1 MNPPLNL
8 RDMNSVQVREMLDQ
22 YEETYRD
29 ILPKLTQ
36 VGKYSP
42 QEGRHFAKTTYWWV
56 SSPEGKTVKQGIVPY
71 LIRSYLKQRTF
82 EGLVDYPVEKSIPYG
97 AYKSWRTENAKL
109 GAALDVTEQKMCSD
123 NFDKIDH
130 SRVASLCMKNNSKA
144 FLNEKRKGPVLPNE
158 EETGNR
164 HPDHEGRIQCRKN
177 LRAKF
182 SDPSSLNASQQLPHQ
197 IAYKC
202 EYSRTTADRDLQ
214 EALWKS
220 FVNHTQDRLQETRDK
235 LAAELEEQ
243 LKNGLGE
250 SDSISQQIQKAI
262 LSGNIIGCADM
273 SDSMTWERK
282 APNRPYDVA
291 IGLTALMSEVASPDF
306 RDLAMA
312 YNDTARI
319 YNFVMNGRRMSL
331 KERIELIKSHV
342 GYSTNIEAVHT
353 QLIQLCLRSGVKSE
367 QLPVLCIF
375 TDGEWN
381 AQIKGDSTLTG
392 HQKYEAMWAKAGFTR
407 LPTIV
412 YWNLA
417 PSRNGVQ
424 TDANH
429 PGVQFLQGQSP
440 GLFEYILYGE
450 TCKETTKEVIVDG
463 VKTTVSTSS
472 VTPYDTMRKAL
483 DKDYYIKIRDILTNS
498 KEGALQYYTYIMEV
512 D

>member
-1 MNPPLNL
+1 
-8 RDMNSVQVREMLDQ
+8 
-22 YEETYRD
+22 
-29 ILPKLTQ
+29 
-36 VGKYSP
+36 
-42 QEGRHFAKTTYWWV
+42 
-56 SSPEGKTVKQGIVPY
+56 
-71 LIRSYLKQRTF
+71 
-82 EGLVDYPVEKSIPYG
+82 
-97 AYKSWRTENAKL
+97 
-109 GAALDVTEQKMCSD
+109 
-123 NFDKIDH
+123 
-130 SRVASLCMKNNSKA
+130 
-144 FLNEKRKGPVLPNE
+144 
-158 EETGNR
+158 
-164 HPDHEGRIQCRKN
+164 
-177 LRAKF
+177 
-182 SDPSSLNASQQLPHQ
+182 
-197 IAYKC
+197 
-202 EYSRTTADRDLQ
+202 
-214 EALWKS
+214 
-220 FVNHTQDRLQETRDK
+220 
-235 LAAELEEQ
+235 
-243 LKNGLGE
+243 
-250 SDSISQQIQKAI
+250 
-262 LSGNIIGCADM
+262 
-273 SDSMTWERK
+273 
-282 APNRPYDVA
+282 
-291 IGLTALMSEVASPDF
+291 
-306 RDLAMA
+306 MA

-319 YNFVMNGRRMSL
+319 YNFTMNGRRMSL

-498 KEGALQYYTYIMEV
+498 KEGALQYYIYIMEV